1 METLIGAP
9 RRLLVNIVLVVFGAW
24 DVVLALWT
32 IFLPQLWF
40 RFFHGSAFI
49 DPQALLSRTGA
60 VWLAFA
66 LFQLYAWR
74 VWERQPYWLA
84 VVGGMRL
91 SEVFGDWVYLF
102 RAEHVT
108 ASGASAL
115 LIATPMNLVVSWL
128 LISTYV
134 QIAKAQVEAAKSP
147 A

>member
-1 METLIGAP
+1 MEHLIGAP
-9 RRLLVNIVLVVFGAW
+9 RRLLINIVLVVFGAW

-32 IFLPQLWF
+32 MLFPQLWF
-40 RFFHGSAFI
+40 RFFHGSPLV

-66 LFQLYAWR
+66 IFQLYAWR
-74 VWERQPYWLA
+74 VWERQPFWLA

-91 SEVFGDWVYLF
+91 SELFGDWVYLF

-115 LIATPMNLVVSWL
+115 LLATPMNVVISAL
-128 LISTYV
+128 LITTYV
-134 QIAKAQVEAAKSP
+134 KISKAQIEAARTP

>member
-1 METLIGAP
+1 
-9 RRLLVNIVLVVFGAW
+9 VNIVLVVFGAW

-32 IFLPQLWF
+32 IVLPQLWF
-40 RFFHGSAFI
+40 KFFHGVPLV

-84 VVGGMRL
+84 IVGGMRL
-91 SEVFGDWVYLF
+91 SELLGDWVYLF
-102 RAEHVT
+102 RAENIT
-108 ASGASAL
+108 PSGASAL
-115 LIATPMNLVVSWL
+115 LVATPTNLIVAVFLIAT
-128 LISTYV
+128 YAK
-134 QIAKAQVEAAKSP
+134 IARGQVEAARNP